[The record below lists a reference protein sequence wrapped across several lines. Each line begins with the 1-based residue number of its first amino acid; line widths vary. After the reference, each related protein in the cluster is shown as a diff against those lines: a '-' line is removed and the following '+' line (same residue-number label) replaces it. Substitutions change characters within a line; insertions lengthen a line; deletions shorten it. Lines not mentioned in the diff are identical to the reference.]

1 VRRKIVSDVFGISV
15 SALQAFQNAIN
26 VTSNNVANASTPGY
40 DRETVNLTEAIP
52 QSNGSTTVG
61 AGVVVSGISR
71 AYSQAA
77 ANQLN
82 TSQSSLGQLNALQ
95 NYSTQ
100 IDNLF
105 GTTVGGLSTAL
116 QSFYS
121 AFSDVAN
128 NPTSTA
134 SRQALLGQAQNVAAS
149 FQNAS
154 SQLNSLNTDVN
165 SRITADVQQINS
177 IAAAIST
184 LNGQIV
190 VSTAQN
196 GNQPPNELL
205 DQRDKLVSNLSQLVG
220 VSTTTEAN
228 GSLNVFVG
236 NGQPLVLQGQTTPLT
251 TVPNQFNA
259 SQLEIGTA
267 AGSQISGNI
276 TSGDLGGLLAARTQV
291 ISPALNQLG
300 QIATALSQTVN
311 SQQGDGL
318 DLSGNFGANIFSV
331 GAPLATGS
339 AKNTDAV
346 TASVSVN
353 ANGLGALT
361 ADNYLLSFRGGT
373 ATLTDTTTGV
383 SVTPAGAGTVAS
395 PYTAGGVS
403 IVLSGAPA
411 ASDQFLIQPTAT
423 AAASL
428 QVVLTDPS
436 KIAAAGAIRTAA
448 AGANSGAATISAGTV
463 LNSANPNLLA
473 PVTLQFTTPPT
484 TYSVN
489 GGPGV
494 AYVNGG
500 NINVNGWQVQISG
513 TPANGD
519 VFTVTSNA
527 GSTGDNRN
535 ALAAANLQNVGVL
548 QNGTTSITAG
558 VSALITGI
566 GSQAQQI
573 NTAQT
578 AQAAVNSQ
586 AQNSVQSISGVN
598 LDEEAA
604 SLLQWQQAYQA
615 AAQALTIGNTLFTT
629 LIDSVNG
636 TFT

>member
-1 VRRKIVSDVFGISV
+1 VADVFGISI

-40 DRETVNLTEAIP
+40 DRESVNLTEAIP
-52 QSNGSTTVG
+52 QSNGAATVG
-61 AGVVVSGISR
+61 AGVVVTGISR

-82 TSQSSLGQLNALQ
+82 SSQSSLGQLNALQ
-95 NYSTQ
+95 NYSSQ

-134 SRQALLGQAQNVAAS
+134 SRQALLGQAQAVAGS

-154 SQLNSLNTDVN
+154 SELNSLNTDVN

-177 IAAAIST
+177 IASAIST
-184 LNGQIV
+184 LNKQIV
-190 VSTAQN
+190 VGTAQD

-205 DQRDKLVSNLSQLVG
+205 DQRDQLVSNLSQLVG
-220 VSTTTEAN
+220 VSTTTDPDGA
-228 GSLNVFVG
+228 LNVFVG
-236 NGQPLVLQGQTTPLT
+236 NGQPLVLQGQTTALT
-251 TVPNQFNA
+251 TIPNQFNA
-259 SQLEIGTA
+259 SQLEISTSTSNGNV
-267 AGSQISGNI
+267 ISSNI

-291 ISPALNQLG
+291 INPALNQLG
-300 QIATALSQTVN
+300 QIATAFSQTVN
-311 SQQGDGL
+311 SQQADGL
-318 DLSGNFGANIFSV
+318 DLSGNQGANIFSV
-331 GAPLATGS
+331 GAPLATAS
-339 AKNTDAV
+339 SKNTDAV

-361 ADNYLLSFRGGT
+361 SDNYILSFQGGT
-373 ATLTDTTTGV
+373 PTLTDTATGV
-383 SVTPAGAGTVAS
+383 SVTPTGAGTSAS
-395 PYTAGGVS
+395 PYTANGVS

-411 ASDQFLIQPTAT
+411 ASDQFLIQPTA
-423 AAASL
+423 AAASSIN
-428 QVVLTDPS
+428 VVLTNPS
-436 KIAAAGAIRTAA
+436 QIAAAGAIKTAA
-448 AGANSGAATISAGTV
+448 SGTNTGAATISSGTV
-463 LNSANPNLLA
+463 LDPTDPNLLA
-473 PVTLQFTTPPT
+473 PVTIAFTSPT
-484 TYSVN
+484 TYTIN
-489 GGPGV
+489 GVGPNT
-494 AYVNGG
+494 YTSGG
-500 NINVNGWQVQISG
+500 NIDVHGWEVQVSG
-513 TPANGD
+513 APANGD
-519 VFTVTSNA
+519 SFTVTSNA
-527 GSTGDNRN
+527 GGTGDNRN
-535 ALAAANLQNVGVL
+535 ALLAANAQNVGVL
-548 QNGTTSITAG
+548 QNGTTSITGG
-558 VSALITGI
+558 VSALITGL

-573 NTAQT
+573 STAQT
-578 AQAAVNSQ
+578 AQAAVNAQ
-586 AQNSVQSISGVN
+586 AVSSVQSTSGVN

-615 AAQALTIGNTLFTT
+615 AAQALTVGNSLFTT

>member
-1 VRRKIVSDVFGISV
+1 MSDVFGISV

-52 QSNGSTTVG
+52 QSNGAATVG
-61 AGVVVSGISR
+61 AGVVVAGISR

-82 TSQSSLGQLNALQ
+82 ASQSSLGQLNALQ

-105 GTTVGGLSTAL
+105 GTTVGGLSTTL

-154 SQLNSLNTDVN
+154 GDLSSLNTDVN

-177 IAAAIST
+177 IASAIST
-184 LNGQIV
+184 LNQQIV
-190 VSTAQN
+190 VATAQG

-205 DQRDKLVSNLSQLVG
+205 DQRDQLVSNLSQLVG
-220 VSTTTEAN
+220 VSTTTEGD

-251 TVPNQFNA
+251 TVQNQFNA
-259 SQLEIGTA
+259 SQLEIGTSQ
-267 AGSQISGNI
+267 GSQISSDI

-291 ISPALNQLG
+291 INPALNQLG

-311 SQQGDGL
+311 SQQSDGL
-318 DLSGNFGANIFSV
+318 DLSGNLGANIFSV
-331 GAPLATGS
+331 GTPVATAS
-339 AKNTDAV
+339 SKNTDAV

-361 ADNYLLSFRGGT
+361 ADNYLLTFKAG
-373 ATLTDTTTGV
+373 APTLTDTTTGV
-383 SVTPAGAGTVAS
+383 SVTPAGAGTVAN
-395 PYTAGGVS
+395 PYTANGVS

-411 ASDQFLIQPTAT
+411 AGDQFLIQPTAT

-428 QVVLTDPS
+428 KVVLTDPS
-436 KIAAAGAIRTAA
+436 KIAAAGAIATAA
-448 AGANSGAATISAGTV
+448 AATNTGAATISSGAV
-463 LNSANPNLLA
+463 LNSADPSLLQ
-473 PVTLQFTTPPT
+473 PVTIQFTTPPT

-500 NINVNGWQVQISG
+500 NIDVNGWQVQISG

-519 VFTVTSNA
+519 VFTVSSNA
-527 GSTGDNRN
+527 GGTGDNRN
-535 ALAAANLQNVGVL
+535 ALAAGNQQNVGVL

-558 VSALITGI
+558 VSTLITGI

-586 AQNSVQSISGVN
+586 ALTNVQSITGVN

-604 SLLQWQQAYQA
+604 SLLQWQQSYQA
-615 AAQALTIGNTLFTT
+615 AAQALSIGNTLFTT

-636 TFT
+636 TFS

>member
-1 VRRKIVSDVFGISV
+1 MSDVFGISV

-26 VTSNNVANASTPGY
+26 VASNNVANASTPGY
-40 DRETVNLTEAIP
+40 DRESVNLTEAIP
-52 QSNGSTTVG
+52 QSNGSATVG
-61 AGVVVSGISR
+61 AGVVVAGISR

-82 TSQSSLGQLNALQ
+82 TSQSSLGQLTALQ

-105 GTTVGGLSTAL
+105 GTTVSGLSTAL

-134 SRQALLGQAQNVAAS
+134 SRQALLGQAQSVAGS

-154 SQLNSLNTDVN
+154 GELSTLNTDVN
-165 SRITADVQQINS
+165 SRITADVTQINS
-177 IAAAIST
+177 IASAIST
-184 LNGQIV
+184 LNKQIV
-190 VSTAQN
+190 VGTAQN

-205 DQRDKLVSNLSQLVG
+205 DQRDQLLSKLSQLVG
-220 VSTTTEAN
+220 VSTTTEAD
-228 GSLNVFVG
+228 GALNVFVG
-236 NGQPLVLQGQTTPLT
+236 NGQALVLQGQTTALT

-259 SQLEIGTA
+259 TQLEVA
-267 AGSQISGNI
+267 SSASSVVISGSI
-276 TSGDLGGLLAARTQV
+276 TSGDLGGLLAARAQV
-291 ISPALNQLG
+291 INPALNQLG

-311 SQQGDGL
+311 SQQADGL
-318 DLSGNFGANIFSV
+318 DQSGNFGANIFSV
-331 GAPLATGS
+331 GTPLATGS

-361 ADNYLLSFRGGT
+361 ANDYVLSFVGGT
-373 ATLTDTTTGV
+373 AALTNTSTGT

-395 PYTAGGVS
+395 PYTADGIS

-411 ASDQFLIQPTAT
+411 AGDQFLVQPTAT
-423 AAASL
+423 AAASFK
-428 QVVLTDPS
+428 VVLTNPAQ
-436 KIAAAGAIRTAA
+436 IAAAGAIKTGA
-448 AGANSGAATISAGTV
+448 AGTNTGAATISSGTV
-463 LNSANPNLLA
+463 LNPANPNLLQ
-473 PVTLQFTTPPT
+473 PVTISFLNPPT
-484 TYSVN
+484 SYSVN
-489 GGPGV
+489 GGAPV
-494 AYVNGG
+494 AYTNGG
-500 NINVNGWQVQISG
+500 NIAVNGWQVQISG
-513 TPANGD
+513 APASGD
-519 VFTVTSNA
+519 TFTVTSNA
-527 GSTGDNRN
+527 GGTGDNRN
-535 ALAAANLQNVGVL
+535 ALAAANAQNVGVL
-548 QNGTTSITAG
+548 NQGTTSVTG
-558 VSALITGI
+558 GLSALITGL

-586 AQNSVQSISGVN
+586 ALSSVQSVSGVN

-615 AAQALTIGNTLFTT
+615 AAHALTIGNSLFTT

>member
-1 VRRKIVSDVFGISV
+1 VADVFGISV
-15 SALQAFQNAIN
+15 SALQAFQNAIS

-40 DRETVNLTEAIP
+40 DEESINLSEAIP
-52 QSNGSTTVG
+52 QSNGSATVG
-61 AGVVVSGISR
+61 SGVVVTGISR
-71 AYSQAA
+71 AFSQAA

-95 NYSTQ
+95 SYSTQ

-105 GTTVGGLSTAL
+105 GTTVGGLSTTL

-134 SRQALLGQAQNVAAS
+134 SRQALLGQAQDAASS

-165 SRITADVQQINS
+165 SRITADVTQINS
-177 IAAAIST
+177 IASAISK
-184 LNGQIV
+184 LNSQIV
-190 VSTAQN
+190 VGTAQD

-205 DQRDKLVSNLSQLVG
+205 DQRDQLVSNLSQLVG

-236 NGQPLVLQGQTTPLT
+236 NGQPLVLQGQTTALT

-259 SQLEIGTA
+259 SQLEISTA
-267 AGSQISGNI
+267 ASNGNVISGNI

-291 ISPALNQLG
+291 INPALNQLG

-311 SQQGDGL
+311 SQQGQGL
-318 DLSGNFGANIFSV
+318 DLSGNLGANIFSV
-331 GAPLATGS
+331 GVPLATAS
-339 AKNTDAV
+339 SRNSDAV

-353 ANGLGALT
+353 PNGLGALT
-361 ADNYLLSFRGGT
+361 SSQYILSFSGG
-373 ATLTDTTTGV
+373 APTLTNSSDGT
-383 SVTPAGAGTVAS
+383 SVALSGAGTGAS
-395 PYTAGGVS
+395 PYTAAGVS
-403 IVLSGAPA
+403 IVLSGTPA
-411 ASDQFLIQPTAT
+411 AGDQFLIQPTAT
-423 AAASL
+423 AASSL
-428 QVVLTDPS
+428 KVVLTDPS
-436 KIAAAGAIRTAA
+436 KIAAAGAIKTTAA
-448 AGANSGAATISAGTV
+448 GTNSGSAIISAGTV
-463 LNSANPNLLA
+463 LNPTDPNLLL
-473 PVTLQFTTPPT
+473 PVTIQFTSPPA

-494 AYVNGG
+494 AYVDGG
-500 NINVNGWQVQISG
+500 NIDVNGWQVQISG

-519 VFTVTSNA
+519 EFTVGSNA
-527 GSTGDNRN
+527 GGTGDNRN
-535 ALAAANLQNVGVL
+535 ALAAANQQSVGVL
-548 QNGTTSITAG
+548 NNGTTSITAG
-558 VSALITGI
+558 VSAMITGI

-578 AQAAVNSQ
+578 AQTAVNSQ
-586 AQNSVQSISGVN
+586 ALTSVQSASGVN
-598 LDEEAA
+598 LDQEAA

-615 AAQALTIGNTLFTT
+615 AAQALTIGNSLFTT

-636 TFT
+636 TFS

>member
-1 VRRKIVSDVFGISV
+1 MSDVFGISV

-52 QSNGSTTVG
+52 QSNGTATVG
-61 AGVVVSGISR
+61 AGVVVAGISR

-82 TSQSSLGQLNALQ
+82 ASQSSLGQLNALQ

-105 GTTVGGLSTAL
+105 GTTVGGLSTTL

-134 SRQALLGQAQNVAAS
+134 SRQALLGQAQNVASS

-154 SQLNSLNTDVN
+154 GDLNSLNTDVN

-177 IAAAIST
+177 IASAIST
-184 LNGQIV
+184 LNQQIV
-190 VSTAQN
+190 VATAQG

-205 DQRDKLVSNLSQLVG
+205 DQRDQLVSNLSQLVG
-220 VSTTTEAN
+220 VSTTTEGD

-251 TVPNQFNA
+251 TVQNQFNA
-259 SQLEIGTA
+259 SQLEIGTSQ
-267 AGSQISGNI
+267 GSQISGDI
-276 TSGDLGGLLAARTQV
+276 TSGDLGGLLAARAQV
-291 ISPALNQLG
+291 INPALNQLG

-311 SQQGDGL
+311 SQQSDGL
-318 DLSGNFGANIFSV
+318 DLSGNLGANIFSV
-331 GAPLATGS
+331 GTPVATAS
-339 AKNTDAV
+339 SKNTDAV
-346 TASVSVN
+346 TATVSIN

-361 ADNYLLSFRGGT
+361 ADNYLLTFKAG
-373 ATLTDTTTGV
+373 APTLTDTTTGV

-395 PYTAGGVS
+395 PYTANGVS
-403 IVLSGAPA
+403 IVLSAAPA
-411 ASDQFLIQPTAT
+411 AGDQFLIQPTAT

-428 QVVLTDPS
+428 KVVLTDPS
-436 KIAAAGAIRTAA
+436 KIAAAGAIVTAA
-448 AGANSGAATISAGTV
+448 AGTNTGAATISSGTV
-463 LNSANPNLLA
+463 LNSANPSLLQ
-473 PVTLQFTTPPT
+473 PVTIQFTTPPT

-500 NINVNGWQVQISG
+500 NIDVNGWQVQISG

-527 GSTGDNRN
+527 GGSGDNRN

-573 NTAQT
+573 NTQQT
-578 AQAAVNSQ
+578 AQTAVNSQ
-586 AQNSVQSISGVN
+586 AQSSVQSITGVN

>member
-1 VRRKIVSDVFGISV
+1 VADVFGISI

-52 QSNGSTTVG
+52 QSNGAATVG
-61 AGVVVSGISR
+61 AGVVVTGISR

-95 NYSTQ
+95 SYSNQ

-105 GTTVGGLSTAL
+105 GTTVGGLSTSL

-134 SRQALLGQAQNVAAS
+134 SRQALLGKAQAVAAS

-154 SQLNSLNTDVN
+154 SQLSSLNTDVN

-177 IAAAIST
+177 IASAIST
-184 LNGQIV
+184 LNKQIV
-190 VSTAQN
+190 VGTAQD

-205 DQRDKLVSNLSQLVG
+205 DQRDQLVSNLSQLVG
-220 VSTTTEAN
+220 ISTTTDPN
-228 GSLNVFVG
+228 GALNVFVG
-236 NGQPLVLQGQTTPLT
+236 NGQPLVLQGQTTALT

-259 SQLEIGTA
+259 AQLEISTSTSNGNV
-267 AGSQISGNI
+267 ISSNI

-291 ISPALNQLG
+291 INPALGQLG
-300 QIATALSQTVN
+300 QIATAFSQTVN
-311 SQQGDGL
+311 AQQSDGL
-318 DLSGNFGANIFSV
+318 DLSGKLGANIFSV
-331 GAPLATGS
+331 GSPLATGS
-339 AKNTDAV
+339 SKNTDTV

-361 ADNYLLSFRGGT
+361 SDSYILSFQGGT
-373 ATLTDTTTGV
+373 PTLTDTTTGV
-383 SVTPAGAGTVAS
+383 SVTPTGAGTSAS
-395 PYTAGGVS
+395 PYAANGVS

-423 AAASL
+423 AASSIN
-428 QVVLTDPS
+428 VVLTNPS
-436 KIAAAGAIRTAA
+436 QIAAAGAIQTAA
-448 AGANSGAATISAGTV
+448 AGTNTGAATISSGTV
-463 LNSANPNLLA
+463 LDTTNPSLLL
-473 PVTLQFTTPPT
+473 PVTIAFTSPT
-484 TYSVN
+484 SYTIN
-489 GGPGV
+489 GGAAN
-494 AYVNGG
+494 AYTSGG
-500 NINVNGWQVQISG
+500 NITVNGWQLQISG
-513 TPANGD
+513 APAGGD
-519 VFTVTSNA
+519 TFTVTSNA
-527 GSTGDNRN
+527 GGTGDNRN
-535 ALAAANLQNVGVL
+535 ALLAANAQNVGVL
-548 QNGTTSITAG
+548 QNGTTSITGG
-558 VSALITGI
+558 VSALITGL

-578 AQAAVNSQ
+578 AQAAVNAQ
-586 AQNSVQSISGVN
+586 ALSSVQSTSGVN

-615 AAQALTIGNTLFTT
+615 AAQALTIGNSLFTT

-636 TFT
+636 TFS